1 VVLTLRQVIF
11 SFRFCSP
18 IGIYRGL
25 ITMKKPLN
33 QSFTSA
39 RVKTPVSPLHSPKA
53 SKPFEAPAP
62 TEPVAPVETPAPSE
76 EPVPSEIASEERA
89 PLPESEAPSE
99 PVTMAPPVRPA
110 GPTETSPAKTPNNL
124 AEALLVSFEAEGLS
138 LSVEEAR
145 RILASFACNRLVAV
159 VGLPQEKQEPFIKA
173 IAAYFGASSLVYHYV
188 DDGAGFAN
196 DTFDDTLLSF
206 LTPAAEM
213 SDTMALWSFLDST
226 PQEFNDFFHPMKKAA
241 LCPDLDY
248 LLHVDQTEAYL
259 HPNVYFLVFFDQLP
273 LAPDFDPELLSRL
286 SCLSDLTIGTLT
298 PGTPR
303 EITGLPL
310 SLFAQEKAKAKAAY
324 FWNEETWKKVDAIET
339 FVAKKT
345 PFSFDNLLCNHLE
358 DYAGLYLSLGGE
370 VELRPDGGRC
380 RGLSRNQWCVAV
392 ALGPGKKA
400 MAMVEG
406 KGKSSSA
413 KVLDAFRNHIKPGSA
428 LIHDL
433 DFSHKK
439 LIAELSLADEGEKAI
454 YKFNCQSGLDP
465 MNAYCSNM
473 EDFVRLHRG
482 MNKHRLQDWT
492 NLFAFKFGC
501 PGNAL
506 QKAEKLLDL
515 LLKCKEIVRYRD

>member
-1 VVLTLRQVIF
+1 
-11 SFRFCSP
+11 
-18 IGIYRGL
+18 
-25 ITMKKPLN
+25 MKKPLN
-33 QSFTSA
+33 QSFTPA

-303 EITGLPL
+303 EITGLSL

-370 VELRPDGGRC
+370 VGTSLD
-380 RGLSRNQWCVAV
+380 
-392 ALGPGKKA
+392 
-400 MAMVEG
+400 
-406 KGKSSSA
+406 SA
-413 KVLDAFRNHIKPGSA
+413 TSA
-428 LIHDL
+428 LLLLSVLTKLSLSDL
-433 DFSHKK
+433 TGEDSLSDLLNEHFSEGASHSLK
-439 LIAELSLADEGEKAI
+439 LIASALK
-454 YKFNCQSGLDP
+454 QSE
-465 MNAYCSNM
+465 AK
-473 EDFVRLHRG
+473 R
-482 MNKHRLQDWT
+482 
-492 NLFAFKFGC
+492 
-501 PGNAL
+501 
-506 QKAEKLLDL
+506 
-515 LLKCKEIVRYRD
+515 